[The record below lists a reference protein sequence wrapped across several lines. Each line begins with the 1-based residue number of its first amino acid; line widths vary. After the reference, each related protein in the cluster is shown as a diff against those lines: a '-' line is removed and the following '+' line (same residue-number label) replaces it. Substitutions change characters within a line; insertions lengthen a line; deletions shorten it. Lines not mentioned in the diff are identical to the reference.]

1 MKNAK
6 KILVLAALWAVA
18 FGAMAQNPADDP
30 KYGATPEERQ
40 KTILDINLLRDAYE
54 MKNYAA
60 ALGYIYDLIEKAPK
74 STVNIYVRGANIYKT
89 KIMQAKTPA
98 ERKALVD
105 SLMYI
110 YDQRLENFGDSPT
123 QGRVYILTQKAGDY
137 LNFQSVD
144 RETIRKFFNDAIE
157 AAEGQDPNLNNNFF
171 KVLVD
176 DYAADLIETDVLMD
190 EFERL
195 SDYFSASSDP
205 KMAEGLKTLE
215 AMLVA
220 SGAADCDKLEE
231 VYKPQYEA
239 DPNNVELMQKIVNMM
254 GRAQCS
260 SDFMLLVTENLYKVA
275 PEPQTGVFLATI
287 FEQKEDFE
295 KSLFYWQESINNEP
309 DPKEKVG
316 YIMRAATS
324 ALAAS
329 NYRQAASFAREAL
342 NIESEN
348 GTAYMILGQAYGAG
362 AGSSCSDFERK
373 AAFWLAVDNLQR
385 ARGLLSGDAAQ
396 TETLNTMINRFSA
409 NFPSSEDTF
418 FLGLNKGDAY
428 TVNCGWIAGRTTVR

>member
-6 KILVLAALWAVA
+6 KLLVLVALWTVA
-18 FGAMAQNPADDP
+18 FGALAQNPADDP

-54 MKNYAA
+54 MKNYDT
-60 ALGYIYDLIEKAPK
+60 ALGYIYDLMEKAPK

-89 KIMQAKTPA
+89 RIMQAGTPA
-98 ERKALVD
+98 ERKMLVD

-110 YDQRLENFGDSPT
+110 YDQRLEHFGDSPT
-123 QGRVYILTQKAGDY
+123 QGRAYILAQKAGDY
-137 LNFQSVD
+137 LNFQAID
-144 RETIRKFFNDAIE
+144 RETIQKLFQDAIE
-157 AAEGQDPNLNNNFF
+157 AAAGQDPNLNNNYF

-176 DYAADLIETDVLMD
+176 DYASDLIETDVLMN

-195 SDYFSASSDP
+195 SGYFSASADP
-205 KMAEGLKTLE
+205 KMAEGLKSLE

-239 DPNNVELMQKIVNMM
+239 DPNNVELMRKIVNMM

-260 SDFMLLVTENLYKVA
+260 SDFMLTVAENLYKVA

-295 KSLFYWQESINNEP
+295 KSLFYWQESINNES
-309 DPKEKVG
+309 DPKERVG

-324 ALAAS
+324 ALAAN
-329 NYRQAASFAREAL
+329 NYRQAATFAREAL
-342 NIESEN
+342 DVEPEN
-348 GTAYMILGQAYGAG
+348 GMAYMILGQAYGAG
-362 AGSSCSDFERK
+362 SGSSCSGFDRQ

-385 ARGLLSGDAAQ
+385 ARGLLSGDPAQ
-396 TETLNTMINRFSA
+396 TETLNAMINSFSA